1 MNVVEIHRELE
12 AARKRGPLKDIV
24 IEPCPKLLMDLRA
37 VVRQIDPEPA
47 DVVAVAS
54 HDVAM
59 AAAVIKVANSPLYA
73 RARARAASTVA
84 EAVALLGMA
93 HTVSILTGFL
103 MRRTFSVQS
112 PLIEHFWQ
120 SSTRRATA
128 MGYIARQLFGMDP
141 ELAHTCGL
149 FCHIALPVLLRGLR
163 GYEATLQ
170 AAMATTAQTFT
181 DVENKAHRTDHA
193 VVGAIVARTWLLPE
207 EIALAV
213 RLHHDFTVLGDVSV
227 PELVR
232 QLVAMLLITEHMV
245 ATYEGA
251 APLVEWQQHGQ
262 ACLDMLHV
270 EAHEIGVWLETLHAE
285 FAQDAAP

>member
-1 MNVVEIHRELE
+1 MKVAEIHRELE
-12 AARKRGPLKDIV
+12 SARKRGPLKDIV
-24 IEPCPKLLMDLRA
+24 IDPCPKLLIELRA
-37 VVRQIDPEPA
+37 VVRRLDPEPA
-47 DVVAVAS
+47 DVVAIAS

-73 RARARAASTVA
+73 RSRSASTVA

-103 MRRTFSVQS
+103 VRRTFTVQS
-112 PLIEHFWQ
+112 PLIAHFWQ

-128 MGYIARQLFGMDP
+128 MGYIARQLFGIDP

-149 FCHIALPVLLRGLR
+149 FCHIALPVLLRGLK

-170 AAMATTAQTFT
+170 SAMSDTSQGFTAIEDAA
-181 DVENKAHRTDHA
+181 HHTDHA
-193 VVGAIVARTWLLPE
+193 VVGAIVAKTWRLPE

-213 RLHHDFTVLGDVSV
+213 RMHHDFTVLGDESV
-227 PELVR
+227 PALVR

-245 ATYEGA
+245 GTFEGA
-251 APLVEWQQHGQ
+251 PPLVEWQRHGQ
-262 ACLDMLHV
+262 ACLDLLHV
-270 EAHEIGVWLETLHAE
+270 EAHEIAAWLDALHAD
-285 FAQDAAP
+285 FALTSAV

>member
-1 MNVVEIHRELE
+1 MNVAEIYRELDT
-12 AARKRGPLKDIV
+12 ARQRGPLKDIV
-24 IEPCPKLLMDLRA
+24 IDPCPKLLMELRT
-37 VVRQIDPEPA
+37 VVRRIDAEPA
-47 DVVAVAS
+47 DVVAIAS

-73 RARARAASTVA
+73 RARSVSTVA

-103 MRRTFSVQS
+103 LRRSLAVQS
-112 PLIEHFWQ
+112 PLIAHFWQ

-128 MGYIARQLFGMDP
+128 MGYIARQLVGMDP

-149 FCHIALPVLLRGLR
+149 FAHIALPVLLRGLK

-170 AAMATTAQTFT
+170 KAMGDSTQGFIAI
-181 DVENKAHRTDHA
+181 ENEVHNTDHA
-193 VVGAIVARTWLLPE
+193 VVGAIVAKTWLLPE

-213 RLHHDFTVLGDVSV
+213 RLHHDFTVLGDESV

-232 QLVAMLLITEHMV
+232 KLVAMLLIAEHMV
-245 ATYEGA
+245 NCFEGVPA
-251 APLVEWQQHGQ
+251 LVEWQHHGA
-262 ACLDMLHV
+262 ACLALLDV
-270 EAHEIGVWLETLHAE
+270 EAHEIAVWLDALHAD
-285 FAQDAAP
+285 FAYANAY

>member
-1 MNVVEIHRELE
+1 MNVAEIHRELD

-24 IEPCPKLLMDLRA
+24 IDPCPKLLIDLRA
-37 VVRQIDPEPA
+37 VVRRIDPEPA
-47 DVVAVAS
+47 DVVAIAS

-73 RARARAASTVA
+73 RARRVATVA
-84 EAVALLGMA
+84 EAVAVLGMA

-128 MGYIARQLFGMDP
+128 MGYIARQLFGVDP

-149 FCHIALPVLLRGLR
+149 FAHIALPILLRGLK
-163 GYEATLQ
+163 GFEATLQ
-170 AAMATTAQTFT
+170 KAMGDTSQGFTAIENAAH
-181 DVENKAHRTDHA
+181 NTDHA
-193 VVGAIVARTWLLPE
+193 VVGAIVAKTWLLPE

-213 RLHHDFTVLGDVSV
+213 RLHHDFTVLEDQSV

-232 QLVAMLLITEHMV
+232 KLVAMLLIAEHMV
-245 ATYEGA
+245 SSFEGVTA
-251 APLVEWQQHGQ
+251 LVEWQQHG
-262 ACLDMLHV
+262 AECLALLHV
-270 EAHEIGVWLETLHAE
+270 EEHEIAHWLDALHAD
-285 FAQDAAP
+285 FAETV

>member
-1 MNVVEIHRELE
+1 MKVAEIHRELD

-24 IEPCPKLLMDLRA
+24 IDPCPKLLMDLRA
-37 VVRQIDPEPA
+37 VVRRIDAEPA
-47 DVVAVAS
+47 DVVAIAS

-73 RARARAASTVA
+73 RSRCASTVA

-103 MRRTFSVQS
+103 MRRTFPVQS

-149 FCHIALPVLLRGLR
+149 FCHIALPILLRGLK
-163 GYEATLQ
+163 GYEVTLQ
-170 AAMATTAQTFT
+170 KAMGDSTQGFTAIENAAHHA
-181 DVENKAHRTDHA
+181 DHA
-193 VVGAIVARTWLLPE
+193 VVGAIVAKTWLLPE

-213 RLHHDFTVLGDVSV
+213 RMHHDFTVLGDESV

-232 QLVAMLLITEHMV
+232 KLVAMLLIAEYMV
-245 ATYEGA
+245 SSFEGV
-251 APLVEWQQHGQ
+251 PVLVEWQRHG
-262 ACLDMLHV
+262 AECLALLHV
-270 EAHEIGVWLETLHAE
+270 EEHEIAQWIDALHTD
-285 FAQDAAP
+285 FAHAAAS

>member
-1 MNVVEIHRELE
+1 MNVAEIHRELD

-24 IEPCPKLLMDLRA
+24 IEPCPKLLIDLRA

-73 RARARAASTVA
+73 RSRTASTVA

-103 MRRTFSVQS
+103 LRRTFPVQS
-112 PLIEHFWQ
+112 PLIQHFWQ

-128 MGYIARQLFGMDP
+128 MGYIARQLFGIDP

-149 FCHIALPVLLRGLR
+149 FCHIALPVLLRGVR

-170 AAMATTAQTFT
+170 AAMAATGQTFT
-181 DVENKAHRTDHA
+181 EVENAAHKTDHA

-213 RLHHDFTVLGDVSV
+213 RLHHDFTVLDDASI

-251 APLVEWQQHGQ
+251 SPLMEWQQHGQ

-270 EAHEIGVWLETLHAE
+270 EAHEITVWFDTLNAE
-285 FAQDAAP
+285 FMQDATA

>member
-1 MNVVEIHRELE
+1 MKVAEIHRELD

-24 IEPCPKLLMDLRA
+24 IDPCPKLLMDLRA
-37 VVRQIDPEPA
+37 VVRRIDPEPA
-47 DVVAVAS
+47 DVVAIAS

-73 RARARAASTVA
+73 RSRSASTVA

-103 MRRTFSVQS
+103 MRRSFTVQS

-128 MGYIARQLFGMDP
+128 MGFIARQLFGLDP

-170 AAMATTAQTFT
+170 AAMSDTTQGFT
-181 DVENKAHRTDHA
+181 AVENAAHHTDHA
-193 VVGAIVARTWLLPE
+193 VVGAIVAKTWLLPE

-213 RLHHDFTVLGDVSV
+213 RLHHDFTVLGDERV

-232 QLVAMLLITEHMV
+232 KLVAMLLITEHMV
-245 ATYEGA
+245 AAYEGA
-251 APLVEWQQHGQ
+251 PELLEWQCHGP
-262 ACLDMLHV
+262 ACLDLLHI
-270 EAHEIGVWLETLHAE
+270 EPQELTGWLDTLHAQ
-285 FAQDAAP
+285 FAHDAVH

>member
-1 MNVVEIHRELE
+1 MNVAEIHRELD

-24 IEPCPKLLMDLRA
+24 IEPCPKLLIDLRA

-73 RARARAASTVA
+73 RSRTASTVA

-103 MRRTFSVQS
+103 LRRTFPVQS
-112 PLIEHFWQ
+112 PLIQHFWQ

-128 MGYIARQLFGMDP
+128 MGYIARQLFGIDP

-149 FCHIALPVLLRGLR
+149 FCHIALPVLLRGVR

-170 AAMATTAQTFT
+170 AAMAATGQTFT
-181 DVENKAHRTDHA
+181 EVENAAHKTDHA

-213 RLHHDFTVLGDVSV
+213 RLHHDFTVLDDASI

-251 APLVEWQQHGQ
+251 SPLMEWQQHGQ

-270 EAHEIGVWLETLHAE
+270 EAHEITVWFDTLHAE
-285 FAQDAAP
+285 FMQDATA

>member
-1 MNVVEIHRELE
+1 MKVAEIHRELD

-24 IEPCPKLLMDLRA
+24 IDPCPKLLMDLRT
-37 VVRQIDPEPA
+37 VVRRIDPEPA
-47 DVVAVAS
+47 DVVAIAS

-73 RARARAASTVA
+73 RSRSASTVT

-103 MRRTFSVQS
+103 MRRSFTVQS

-128 MGYIARQLFGMDP
+128 MGYIARQLFGIDP

-149 FCHIALPVLLRGLR
+149 FGHIALPVLLRGLK

-170 AAMATTAQTFT
+170 KAMGDTTQGFTAIENAAH
-181 DVENKAHRTDHA
+181 NTDHA
-193 VVGAIVARTWLLPE
+193 VVGAIVAKTWLLPE

-213 RLHHDFTVLGDVSV
+213 RLHHDFTVLADESV

-232 QLVAMLLITEHMV
+232 KLVAMLLIAEHMV
-245 ATYEGA
+245 SSFEGVP
-251 APLVEWQQHGQ
+251 PLVEWQQHG
-262 ACLDMLHV
+262 AECLALLHV
-270 EAHEIGVWLETLHAE
+270 EEHEIAHWLDALHTD
-285 FAQDAAP
+285 FAHAAAG